1 LPRRKTV
8 TAKRSPSDG
17 VQNNEYEQPAR
28 NVRLLLAEAQALST
42 RLATLNE
49 VAAAMQGKLDPTALL
64 HTMALQARWVLDFQ
78 YCSVVVADRSGWR
91 VQILASPFVGQLPPV
106 ATHPITPS
114 ILRTLQHGHAQL
126 LQDVSPLDVLVNS
139 QSALILP
146 LRDGAT
152 IVGSLNFFAHNGHC
166 YSQDDLRIAH
176 ALAVQVSAM
185 LQNSRLFVA
194 ATRARDELHTVLESS
209 SDGVLVID
217 RRGRILLHNSAF
229 GVCLGLTIQM
239 YMANAPLH
247 SSKRIVPQTG
257 QLHASMYATS
267 STPG

>member
-1 LPRRKTV
+1 MFLPRRKTV
-8 TAKRSPSDG
+8 SALQSPLHLVQSDEHD
-17 VQNNEYEQPAR
+17 QLAR
-28 NVRLLLAEAQALST
+28 NVRLMLAEAQALST

-49 VAAAMQGKLDPTALL
+49 VAVAMQGKLDPTALL
-64 HTMALQARWVLDFQ
+64 QTMALQARWVLDFQ
-78 YCSVVVADRSGWR
+78 YCSVVLADRSNWR
-91 VQILASPFVGQLPPV
+91 VQILAPLPVGLSAPI
-106 ATHPITPS
+106 AAHPITPA

-126 LQDVSPLDVLVNS
+126 LQDVSPVEVLINT

-146 LRDGAT
+146 LRDGET
-152 IVGSLNFFAHNGHC
+152 IVGSLNFFAHDGHR

-229 GVCLGLTIQM
+229 RRCLGWAIQM
-239 YMANAPLH
+239 CMVSVH
-247 SSKRIVPQTG
+247 
-257 QLHASMYATS
+257 
-267 STPG
+267 